1 MRVFQEPAPT
11 GGCSSLLPPTGTRST
26 RGPPPGQSGGSRS
39 FLSARD
45 SRSNIRTVPAT
56 PQADSG
62 PERRPARVDGKVRIV
77 HPLAVPLPN
86 GGQWDVLHWDS
97 LGTSKVRSTTLT
109 AVGRSE
115 RCQSRGVPDPVAE
128 AQARARFSSY
138 SPGSP
143 QPMEGFHRYRASLR
157 RSRAWPLI
165 RTLLLAILSLVLIA
179 VVASYLRIWP

>member
-1 MRVFQEPAPT
+1 MRTP
-11 GGCSSLLPPTGTRST
+11 
-26 RGPPPGQSGGSRS
+26 
-39 FLSARD
+39 RD

-56 PQADSG
+56 PQADSD
-62 PERRPARVDGKVRIV
+62 PERRPARVDGRVRIV
-77 HPLAVPLPN
+77 RPLAVPLPN
-86 GGQWDVLHWDS
+86 GGQWDMLRWDS

-115 RCQSRGVPDPVAE
+115 RRQSHGVPDPVAE

-143 QPMEGFHRYRASLR
+143 SGPMQGLHRYRASLR

-179 VVASYLRIWP
+179 VVAFYLRIWP